1 MLALTLNGAL
11 SHPLSE
17 EAPMSWPPRARLVA
31 RAVVV
36 VLVTPAVPAPPA
48 AVAATD
54 LLVHYALEQT
64 SGTVVADSSGNGR
77 DASVVGGTTW
87 NGVDGLRLDGVS
99 GHGKLP
105 DDLVRGLSAIT
116 VSTQVRL
123 DAAQATP
130 YFLWGMGNTGTD
142 GAGNGYL
149 FSTGDGY
156 RASITTGNWSGE
168 QTVTGPSALPRDRW
182 VTATYTLGDGT

>member
-17 EAPMSWPPRARLVA
+17 EAPMSWTHRARLVA

-36 VLVTPAVPAPPA
+36 VLVTTAVTAPPA

-77 DASVVGGTTW
+77 DAALVGGASW
-87 NGVDGLRLDGVS
+87 NGAEGLRLDGTS
-99 GHGKLP
+99 GHVKLP
-105 DDLVRGLSAIT
+105 DDLMRGLSAIS

-130 YFLWGMGNTGTD
+130 YFLWGLGNT
-142 GAGNGYL
+142 
-149 FSTGDGY
+149 
-156 RASITTGNWSGE
+156 
-168 QTVTGPSALPRDRW
+168 
-182 VTATYTLGDGT
+182 